1 MLNSY
6 IKGIFIFLIL
16 IFPLGAVAQGNQSD
30 VEALKRQI
38 DEMQKQNAEM
48 IKKIQEQNAKQIYQ
62 LQKQINELEQKK
74 SVPADNTQPVIVVD
88 EESLDKKIESSVN
101 ENLLLKTKNW
111 LKLSYSQ
118 DFPSYYRTRVRF
130 IDNGTFA
137 SATDSKDEVFFIDS
151 RFLLSPKIDVNEY
164 LSVRAQFDIAKN
176 IIWGGLG
183 DQIIAD
189 KLYSAPSPGDSFRGA
204 VLRDVVNTQFGN
216 TVDATEDVDLVDVR
230 SLYFFALTDYGA
242 IWAGRQPFDW
252 GLGLLNNAGSMP
264 DQDLGSVVDR
274 INFDTL
280 PLSFLENPMWDNL
293 LFSFIFDRLSE
304 GNSISNFDEGDGWD
318 VGLAVI
324 YDNKDDLQLGA
335 YVFDI
340 NQNNFALA
348 EGVTADLDNAIQSS
362 IYGSY
367 ILNNTRTS
375 FEFQNIFGKIN
386 DISEGLSGLLGTDS
400 IDISAKNISAIA
412 RFEYHPP
419 SSLVRSAN
427 LEFGWSRGDDSR
439 TPDEIEGN
447 TIFFNNAYAIDSLMY
462 KHIIPTIYALEGSV
476 INSYYFR
483 AWTTMRLTNDLYLT
497 PQAIIGFVDQPNAL
511 ALNIFEPLPA
521 VDRYLGTEL
530 EATFTWKIREHI
542 WFDLIGSLIFAG
554 DGLKDL
560 QAQRALIEGAVDSLD
575 DAGSANHPYAITGR
589 FVITLDSLIDRWY
602 GSSTVL
608 QRAWF
613 TDDNI

>member
-1 MLNSY
+1 MLNNY
-6 IKGIFIFLIL
+6 IKGIIIFLIL
-16 IFPLGAVAQGNQSD
+16 IFPLAVSAQEGQSD
-30 VEALKRQI
+30 VESLKRQI
-38 DEMQKQNAEM
+38 EEMQKQNEEM

-74 SVPADNTQPVIVVD
+74 PVRVNNTQPAIVLD
-88 EESLDKKIESSVN
+88 EEGLDKKIEKSVN
-101 ENLLLKTKNW
+101 KNLLLKTKNW
-111 LKLSYSQ
+111 LKVSYSP

-130 IDNGTFA
+130 INDGTFA
-137 SATDSKDEVFFIDS
+137 SATGGKDEVFFIDS
-151 RFLLSPKIDVNEY
+151 RFLLSPQIEVNKF

-176 IIWGGLG
+176 VIWGGLG

-189 KLYSAPSPGDSFRGA
+189 KLYSSPSPGDSFRGA

-216 TVDATEDVDLVDVR
+216 TVDATDEVDLVDVR

-242 IWAGRQPFDW
+242 LWAGRQPFDW

-280 PLSFLENPMWDNL
+280 PLSFLEDKKWDNL

-335 YVFDI
+335 YVFNI

-362 IYGSY
+362 VFGSY
-367 ILNNTRTS
+367 IYNNTRTS
-375 FEFQNIFGKIN
+375 FEFQNIFGEIN
-386 DISEGLSGLLGTDS
+386 DISDGLSGLLGTDS
-400 IDISAKNISAIA
+400 IDLSAKNISAIA

-419 SSLVRSAN
+419 TKHIRSAN
-427 LEFGWSRGDDSR
+427 LEFGWSRGDDTR

-447 TIFFNNAYAIDSLMY
+447 TVFFNNAYAIDSLMY
-462 KHIIPTIYALEGSV
+462 KHIVPTIYAVEGSV
-476 INSYYFR
+476 VNSFYFR
-483 AWTTMRLTNDLYLT
+483 GWSTLRLTDDLFLT
-497 PQAIIGFVDQPNAL
+497 PQAILGFVDQKNAL
-511 ALNIFEPLPA
+511 AANIFEPFPA
-521 VDRYLGTEL
+521 VDRYLGTEV
-530 EATFTWKIREHI
+530 EATLTWKIREHI

-560 QAQRALIEGAVDSLD
+560 QSQRALIEGAVDSLD
-575 DAGSANHPYAITGR
+575 DTSSASHPYAITGR
-589 FVITLDSLIDRWY
+589 FIITLDSLIDRWY

>member
-6 IKGIFIFLIL
+6 IKGMLLFLFL
-16 IFPLGAVAQGNQSD
+16 IFPLAANAQNAQSD
-30 VEALKRQI
+30 VDALKEQIEEMRRQN
-38 DEMQKQNAEM
+38 EEM
-48 IKKIQEQNAKQIYQ
+48 IKNMQEQNAKQIQQ
-62 LQKQINELEQKK
+62 LQKQINNLEKDSSKQITV
-74 SVPADNTQPVIVVD
+74 SQPAVVIDD
-88 EESLDKKIESSVN
+88 ETLSKKIEKSVN
-101 ENLLLKTKNW
+101 DNILLKTKNW
-111 LKLSYSQ
+111 LKVSYSP
-118 DFPSYYRTRVRF
+118 DFPTYYRTRVRF
-130 IDNGTFA
+130 IENGTFA
-137 SATDSKDEVFFIDS
+137 SATGSKDEVFFIDS
-151 RFLLSPKIDVNEY
+151 RFLLSPRIDVDKF

-176 IIWGGLG
+176 VIWGGLG

-189 KLYSAPSPGDSFRGA
+189 KIYSSPSPGDSFRGA

-216 TVDATEDVDLVDVR
+216 TVNATDEVDLVEVR
-230 SLYFFALTDYGA
+230 SLYFYALTDYGA
-242 IWAGRQPFDW
+242 LWAGRQPFDW

-280 PLSFLENPMWDNL
+280 PLSFLDDKRWDNL

-324 YDNKDDLQLGA
+324 YDNKEDLQLGA

-340 NQNNFALA
+340 NQNNFALS

-362 IYGSY
+362 VFGSY
-367 ILNNTRTS
+367 IYNNTRTS
-375 FEFQNIFGKIN
+375 FEFQNIFGEIN
-386 DISEGLSGLLGTDS
+386 DISDSLSGLLGTDS
-400 IDISAKNISAIA
+400 IDLSAKNISALA

-419 SSLVRSAN
+419 TNLIRSAN
-427 LEFGWSRGDDSR
+427 LEFGWSRGDDTR

-447 TIFFNNAYAIDSLMY
+447 TIFFNNAYVIDSLMY

-476 INSYYFR
+476 INSFYFR
-483 AWTTMRLTNDLYLT
+483 GWSTFRLTNNLFLT
-497 PQAIIGFVDQPNAL
+497 PQAILGFVDQKNAL
-511 ALNIFEPLPA
+511 AANIFEPFPA
-521 VDRYLGTEL
+521 VDRYLGTEV
-530 EATFTWKIREHI
+530 EATLTWKIREHI

-560 QAQRALIEGAVDSLD
+560 QAQRALIEGGVDSLD
-575 DAGSANHPYAITGR
+575 DAGSASHPYAITGR
-589 FVITLDSLIDRWY
+589 FIITLDSLIDRWY

-613 TDDNI
+613 PDNNI